1 LGEEKMAFIFQFALL
16 ALVLVSFLMVVGVPV
31 AYATPQS
38 WIESKKLLWVGSGL
52 WFALVIVVGV
62 LNFLVV

>member
-1 LGEEKMAFIFQFALL
+1 MAFIFQFALL

-38 WIESKKLLWVGSGL
+38 WIESKKLLWLGSGL